1 MNLGNLPSTITGF
14 LLLIL
19 REFYREQARSG
30 KSVEELLDSAIKQ
43 TGINESR
50 IQEML
55 DQIEQDMK

>member
-14 LLLIL
+14 LLLVL
-19 REFYREQARSG
+19 REIYREQARSG

-43 TGINESR
+43 TGVNESR

-55 DQIEQDMK
+55 NEIEQEMK

>member
-19 REFYREQARSG
+19 REIYREQARSG

-43 TGINESR
+43 TGVNESR

-55 DQIEQDMK
+55 DKIEQDMK

>member
-19 REFYREQARSG
+19 REIYREQARSG

-43 TGINESR
+43 TGVNESR

>member
-19 REFYREQARSG
+19 REIYREQARSG
-30 KSVEELLDSAIKQ
+30 KSVQELLDSAIKQ
-43 TGINESR
+43 TGVNESR

-55 DQIEQDMK
+55 NEIEQDMK

>member
-1 MNLGNLPSTITGF
+1 
-14 LLLIL
+14 LLIL
-19 REFYREQARSG
+19 REIYREQARSG

>member
-14 LLLIL
+14 LLLVL
-19 REFYREQARSG
+19 REIYREQARSG

-43 TGINESR
+43 TGVNESR

-55 DQIEQDMK
+55 DEIEQDMK

>member
-19 REFYREQARSG
+19 REIYREQARSG

-43 TGINESR
+43 TGVNESR

-55 DQIEQDMK
+55 DEIEQDMK

>member
-1 MNLGNLPSTITGF
+1 VNLGNLPSTITGF

>member
-19 REFYREQARSG
+19 REIYREQARSG

>member
-43 TGINESR
+43 TGVNESR

-55 DQIEQDMK
+55 DEIEQEMK

>member
-19 REFYREQARSG
+19 REIYREQARSG

-43 TGINESR
+43 TGVNESR

-55 DQIEQDMK
+55 DEIEQDMR

>member
-1 MNLGNLPSTITGF
+1 LNLGNLPSTITGF

>member
-43 TGINESR
+43 TGVNESR

-55 DQIEQDMK
+55 DEIEQDMK

>member
-1 MNLGNLPSTITGF
+1 LNLGNLPSTITGF

-19 REFYREQARSG
+19 REIYREQARSG

>member
-1 MNLGNLPSTITGF
+1 VNLGNLPSTITGF

-19 REFYREQARSG
+19 REIYREQARSG

-43 TGINESR
+43 TGVNESR

-55 DQIEQDMK
+55 DEIEQDMK

>member
-19 REFYREQARSG
+19 REIYREQARSG

-55 DQIEQDMK
+55 DEIEQDMK

>member
-1 MNLGNLPSTITGF
+1 VNLGNLPSTITGF

-19 REFYREQARSG
+19 REIYREQARSG

-55 DQIEQDMK
+55 DEIEQDMK

>member
-1 MNLGNLPSTITGF
+1 VNLGNLPSTITGF

-19 REFYREQARSG
+19 REIYREQARSG

-55 DQIEQDMK
+55 NEIEQDMK

>member
-1 MNLGNLPSTITGF
+1 VNLGNLPSTITGF

-19 REFYREQARSG
+19 REIYREQARSG

-55 DQIEQDMK
+55 DQIEQDMR

>member
-19 REFYREQARSG
+19 REIYREQARSG

-43 TGINESR
+43 TGVNESR

-55 DQIEQDMK
+55 DEIEQEMK

>member
-19 REFYREQARSG
+19 REIYREQARSG

-55 DQIEQDMK
+55 NEIEQDMK